1 MKNVLIFFI
10 LGINILVNC
19 KEVNEDITITIH
31 YGQDKQNIGNKNGML
46 VFISKYNDTSN
57 IFDLNDIEEK
67 SYFTVNTTY
76 TNTSN
81 IYPLRCRLW
90 KYRQMMYLLCN
101 IEISSSDENIEV
113 RKKHTFEY
121 KGYNVI
127 IDFYAYNLQIHR
139 YEGNIPFLYNLKE
152 ETINVEE
159 SQQTI
164 NFEFKVDSYN
174 NEPLFYLDSILYMMK
189 IDNCKMESKTL
200 KCEILKKN
208 FDVVAKENNNI
219 YIVYLAFFHGGLGMF
234 QFVNPININYPNIAK
249 EDIYL
254 SLENIKEN
262 IVDSGTFITFETN
275 IRTFPKIKTKFFPI
289 TLWKEENSCDFIK
302 HENSDSLYMVCR
314 TDYTN
319 GNFTIGEIKQYI
331 LNDIHY
337 QYNFIIQPKNLDV
350 NISILNK
357 LGSSLIKVYPDTLDF
372 TSEDSLDLYINRDSG
387 IDDRINFNIRLNKDG
402 SDLNCVILEYGK
414 KCTVP
419 KSHFLGKK
427 GGYYYIYHKDSLGNY
442 LAYYENFGVKV
453 ILGGEDDTDNSGKI
467 VKLSLT
473 IFALFSLL
481 FI

>member
-208 FDVVAKENNNI
+208 FDVVAKENNKI
-219 YIVYLAFFHGGLGMF
+219 YIVYLAFFHGGHGMF

-262 IVDSGTFITFETN
+262 
-275 IRTFPKIKTKFFPI
+275 
-289 TLWKEENSCDFIK
+289 
-302 HENSDSLYMVCR
+302 
-314 TDYTN
+314 
-319 GNFTIGEIKQYI
+319 NFTIGEIKQYI

-357 LGSSLIKVYPDTLDF
+357 LGSSLINVYPDTLDF

-427 GGYYYIYHKDSLGNY
+427 GGYYYIYHKDRLGNY